1 MSAGHTQYALRSA
14 VINRRLDMQAVGR
27 KITDYALRF
36 DIHRFPTAFH
46 TRIFRERKV
55 QRRQRPVIL
64 LRRGKH
70 CACSRRI
77 HALLEVIDLRI
88 ALGAVQRN
96 GRDRLSRVA
105 EGAIRGLPSRDR
117 RVIVVFCFLLM

>member
-14 VINRRLDMQAVGR
+14 VINWQLAMQAVGR

-36 DIHRFPTAFH
+36 DIHRFLTAFH
-46 TRIFRERKV
+46 TRIFRERKA

-70 CACSRRI
+70 CACPHRI
-77 HALLEVIDLRI
+77 HALQ
-88 ALGAVQRN
+88 ALGVVHH
-96 GRDRLSRVA
+96 RLGLRFGIPI
-105 EGAIRGLPSRDR
+105 GADR
-117 RVIVVFCFLLM
+117 RV

>member
-1 MSAGHTQYALRSA
+1 MSAGHTQYALRNA
-14 VINRRLDMQAVGR
+14 VINWQLGMQAVGR

-36 DIHRFPTAFH
+36 DIHCFLTAFH
-46 TRIFRERKV
+46 TRVFRERKV

-70 CACSRRI
+70 CACPHRI

-105 EGAIRGLPSRDR
+105 EGAIRGLPFRDR

>member
-1 MSAGHTQYALRSA
+1 MSAGHTQYALRNA

-36 DIHRFPTAFH
+36 DIHCFLTAFH

-64 LRRGKH
+64 LRRGKD
-70 CACSRRI
+70 CACPHRI
-77 HALLEVIDLRI
+77 HALQ
-88 ALGAVQRN
+88 ALGVVHH
-96 GRDRLSRVA
+96 RLGLRFGIPI
-105 EGAIRGLPSRDR
+105 GADR
-117 RVIVVFCFLLM
+117 RV

>member
-1 MSAGHTQYALRSA
+1 MSAGHTQYTLRSA
-14 VINRRLDMQAVGR
+14 VTNRRLDMQAVGR

-36 DIHRFPTAFH
+36 DIHRFLTGLH

-55 QRRQRPVIL
+55 QHRQRLVIL

-77 HALLEVIDLRI
+77 HALQ
-88 ALGAVQRN
+88 ALGVIHH
-96 GRDRLSRVA
+96 RLGLRFGIPI
-105 EGAIRGLPSRDR
+105 GADR
-117 RVIVVFCFLLM
+117 RV